1 MVLHKYKCQNKWQ
14 TYDSRTKP
22 AMGLSG
28 GVREDGGWESS
39 KGKGLSGKNESNIDG
54 YFIAEGR
61 TLAKSTCLHQQHLR
75 RARGTSSRSMIW
87 PMSAS
92 KRLLFVRK
100 GIVSS
105 PSGVSWE
112 RK

>member
-1 MVLHKYKCQNKWQ
+1 
-14 TYDSRTKP
+14 
-22 AMGLSG
+22 MGLSG

-75 RARGTSSRSMIW
+75 PPPINNLRGRGG
-87 PMSAS
+87 PAAAA
-92 KRLLFVRK
+92 
-100 GIVSS
+100 
-105 PSGVSWE
+105 
-112 RK
+112 